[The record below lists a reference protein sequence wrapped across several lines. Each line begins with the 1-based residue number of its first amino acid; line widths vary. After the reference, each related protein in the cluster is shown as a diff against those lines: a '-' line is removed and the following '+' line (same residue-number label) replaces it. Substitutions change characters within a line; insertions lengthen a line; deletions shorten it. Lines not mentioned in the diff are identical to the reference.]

1 MPPACGLQDA
11 IIRFMAPL
19 LWNYSARCGA
29 DQEKNESPV
38 DSDAP
43 AQKRGGQWPASLP
56 AELHK
61 HHTRKPLPLA
71 VLTGCSGCAEPVRE
85 PCSPFRQPGDLL
97 AKAHGFASRPCD
109 RFALIEDGRRR
120 PMCGARSKVQ
130 TTDEGTSAKSGDESD
145 PPGLPESR
153 SRPGGSRRRIAFCTQ
168 QT

>member
-1 MPPACGLQDA
+1 MRPSGRRCSLDGTVSLGLPRSLRCRPTGNRESRRQRRPRA
-11 IIRFMAPL
+11 
-19 LWNYSARCGA
+19 SARRTMACIA
-29 DQEKNESPV
+29 
-38 DSDAP
+38 A
-43 AQKRGGQWPASLP
+43 GGTP
-56 AELHK
+56 K

-71 VLTGCSGCAEPVRE
+71 VLTGCSGRAEPVRE

-168 QT
+168 QA